1 MAAKK
6 AKPRENLTEQL
17 VVRVKPSTRVRLE
30 KLAEAHQLRGVG
42 EAVRRVLEVG
52 WV

>member
-6 AKPRENLTEQL
+6 TKTRENLSDQL
-17 VVRVKPSTRVRLE
+17 VVRVKPSTRARLE
-30 KLAEAHQLRGVG
+30 KLAERHQLRGIG

-52 WV
+52 WQ

>member
-6 AKPRENLTEQL
+6 KKTRENLTDQL
-17 VVRVKPSTRVRLE
+17 VVRVKPSTRVKLE
-30 KLAEAHQLRGVG
+30 QLAERHQLRGVG

-52 WV
+52 WQ